1 MAQGHISL
9 SGGPAGGPSALH
21 PPPDPADASPRRG
34 RREEARPAAAGNWNP
49 RLWDWDRRALT
60 ARPSADALR
69 LAGGQPHQATEVHR
83 QGAGGSG
90 ALKFQLG
97 PRECS
102 ATPTDASPTSS
113 PPASGQ
119 DLVVRPSKRVR
130 SGSPGSVGGGGAAN
144 GGAGYPM
151 FQSELIHV
159 PPPPCSRPRYVM
171 APPLVFTSI
180 GASMNAA
187 VRDVWASN
195 FDEELS
201 NLSAVLP
208 RYPCVCLDTE
218 FPGAVHDSDMPRYMR
233 GPRESYELVKR
244 NVDDLKLLQVGI
256 ALSGPAGRFPIAWQF
271 NIRGFDPA
279 LHPHAPASIAMLRE
293 QGMDFALLNEFGIDP
308 EDFAAGFRRSGLACG
323 WLSWTAFSGS
333 YDFGY
338 LAKAL
343 TGSQPLPDTLDGF
356 LALVATALGVKRAAG
371 RAHCAGSDSLL
382 TTDVLLLM
390 MDRFFRNVDV
400 LAHAGTIVDLT

>member
-1 MAQGHISL
+1 MGIDLHLSTCVGTQSPKYLEMAQGHISL

-90 ALKFQLG
+90 ALKLQLG

-151 FQSELIHV
+151 FQVDDCRGEGSTRRE
-159 PPPPCSRPRYVM
+159 R
-171 APPLVFTSI
+171 A
-180 GASMNAA
+180 
-187 VRDVWASN
+187 
-195 FDEELS
+195 
-201 NLSAVLP
+201 
-208 RYPCVCLDTE
+208 
-218 FPGAVHDSDMPRYMR
+218 GAVYT
-233 GPRESYELVKR
+233 
-244 NVDDLKLLQVGI
+244 NDL
-256 ALSGPAGRFPIAWQF
+256 
-271 NIRGFDPA
+271 
-279 LHPHAPASIAMLRE
+279 
-293 QGMDFALLNEFGIDP
+293 
-308 EDFAAGFRRSGLACG
+308 
-323 WLSWTAFSGS
+323 
-333 YDFGY
+333 
-338 LAKAL
+338 
-343 TGSQPLPDTLDGF
+343 
-356 LALVATALGVKRAAG
+356 
-371 RAHCAGSDSLL
+371 
-382 TTDVLLLM
+382 
-390 MDRFFRNVDV
+390 
-400 LAHAGTIVDLT
+400 IVSRD